1 VQATS
6 LEERVPEDLPSDS
19 IQPPWLPKLA
29 SEEDMVGEEGEIWW
43 AIGKE
48 FAGSGLGGGLG

>member
-19 IQPPWLPKLA
+19 IQPLWLPKLA

-43 AIGKE
+43 AIGE
-48 FAGSGLGGGLG
+48 